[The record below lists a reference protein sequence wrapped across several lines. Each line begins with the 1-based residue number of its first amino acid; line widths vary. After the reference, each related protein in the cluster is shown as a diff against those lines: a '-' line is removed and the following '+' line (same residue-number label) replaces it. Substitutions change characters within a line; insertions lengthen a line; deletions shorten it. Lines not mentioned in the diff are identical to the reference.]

1 MGLVPCWPFI
11 RTTIALHLGDGRPG
25 HSHDVEHKIAAHGV
39 RSKYRFHQRILLSS
53 PFVAFSHVERTHLTM
68 IRGITVVALLALGAT
83 SASAAHSEATNIV
96 QEIVSDVVET
106 LEMER

>member
-1 MGLVPCWPFI
+1 
-11 RTTIALHLGDGRPG
+11 
-25 HSHDVEHKIAAHGV
+25 
-39 RSKYRFHQRILLSS
+39 
-53 PFVAFSHVERTHLTM
+53 M